1 MPFVINRA
9 HEKCSVDV
17 STRLKD
23 AAADSIDGY
32 LRIKA
37 VKNRNR
43 KIILIFFALLRLE
56 DVGPKALKPLNM
68 GINERLRFYI

>member
-1 MPFVINRA
+1 VPFVIGWSQ
-9 HEKCSVDV
+9 EKWPFDV

-23 AAADSIDGY
+23 AADDSIDRY
-32 LRIKA
+32 LRVKA

-43 KIILIFFALLRLE
+43 KIILIFFALLRPE